1 MRVICI
7 ILLVITAAMAAHEPK
22 IYDIS
27 DAVGLFDRFVNYFIK
42 QYKDDADKIVHYRAF
57 VENLKRMNKHNL
69 EDPNNPQV
77 INHLSDQIIDGE
89 TPVYIPNG
97 NHTNN

>member
-1 MRVICI
+1 MRVVCI
-7 ILLVITAAMAAHEPK
+7 ILLVIAAAMAAHEPK

-27 DAVGLFDRFVNYFIK
+27 DAVGLFDRFVNYFSK
-42 QYKDDADKIVHYRAF
+42 EYKDDADKIVHYRAF
-57 VENLKRMNKHNL
+57 VENLKRMNKHNV